1 MQYIIRGLKMI
12 LPPKP
17 FREEILWIIIYVDRD
32 IYKDTLHSVVCN
44 RKKVKNLK
52 CPTVGRLLK

>member
-1 MQYIIRGLKMI
+1 MI

-17 FREEILWIIIYVDRD
+17 FGEEILWIIIYVDRD
-32 IYKDTLHSVVCN
+32 IYKDTLHSVICN